1 MKSIGEETLAGPG
14 IDIDCFVLEN
24 LFSLEIKI
32 NTINV
37 SKVPRK
43 HTKQSNLLWFVPF
56 PLTSLDVLSLFNFNF

>member
-37 SKVPRK
+37 SKVPHK
-43 HTKQSNLLWFVPF
+43 TIKPVVVCTISTHFSGC
-56 PLTSLDVLSLFNFNF
+56 SLFI